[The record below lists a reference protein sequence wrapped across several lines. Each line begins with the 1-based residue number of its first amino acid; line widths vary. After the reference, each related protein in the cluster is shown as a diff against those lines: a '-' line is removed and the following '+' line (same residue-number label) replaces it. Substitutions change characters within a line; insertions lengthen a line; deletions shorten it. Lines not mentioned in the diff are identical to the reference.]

1 MATTTTQH
9 ALAGL
14 QQLDMAHRHASL
26 EPHHSQGVAS
36 ALVKRLQT
44 IRQPVPNAVQRYQDR
59 AVGVKG
65 HFGIHDK
72 LARDLFNQSDYK
84 SLNPAQQNLVA
95 QKESELRN
103 NPAEAHPY
111 TQKGFTFGQ
120 ARHVLMGLYRL
131 QSAAGS
137 YPQEIR
143 AKISEL
149 ADSLEKDIADSAR
162 KNNFYPEYSSALK
175 AVKDS
180 LLNSRQ
186 PAGIPSTTNFGRPPM
201 TGAINGRSTSQFQQ

>member
-1 MATTTTQH
+1 MSATQN

-14 QQLDMAHRHASL
+14 QQLDMRHRHAPL

-36 ALVKRLQT
+36 ALVKRLET
-44 IRQPVPNAVQRYQDR
+44 IRQPVPVAVQRFQDR
-59 AVGVKG
+59 AHGPKG
-65 HFGIHDK
+65 HYGVHDK
-72 LARDLFNQSDYK
+72 LARDLYGAPDYR
-84 SLNPAQQNLVA
+84 SLNPAQQDHVS
-95 QKESELRN
+95 QKESELRS

-149 ADSLEKDIADSAR
+149 ADSLEKDIAESAKR
-162 KNNFYPEYSSALK
+162 SGFYSEYSQQLK
-175 AVKDS
+175 AVKNA
-180 LLNSRQ
+180 LLTSRQ

-201 TGAINGRSTSQFQQ
+201 NGERINGSRNSQFQQ

>member
-1 MATTTTQH
+1 MSATQN

-14 QQLDMAHRHASL
+14 QQLDMRHRHAPL

-36 ALVKRLQT
+36 ALVKRLET
-44 IRQPVPNAVQRYQDR
+44 VRQPVPVAVQRFQDR
-59 AVGVKG
+59 AHGPKG
-65 HFGIHDK
+65 HFGTQDK
-72 LARDLFNQSDYK
+72 LARDLFNQPDYK
-84 SLNPAQQNLVA
+84 SLNPAQQDYVSR
-95 QKESELRN
+95 KEFELRN
-103 NPAEAHPY
+103 PAQAHPY

-186 PAGIPSTTNFGRPPM
+186 PAGIPSTTSPSVPRQM
-201 TGAINGRSTSQFQQ
+201 ERINGPRSHSQPQQ

>member
-1 MATTTTQH
+1 MSATQS

-14 QQLDMAHRHASL
+14 QQLDMKHRHAPL
-26 EPHHSQGVAS
+26 EPHHSQGVAD
-36 ALVKRLQT
+36 ALVKRLET
-44 IRQPVPNAVQRYQDR
+44 IRQPVPVAVQRFQDR
-59 AVGVKG
+59 ANGPKG
-65 HFGIHDK
+65 HYGTHDK
-72 LARDLFNQSDYK
+72 LARDLFNQPDYQ
-84 SLNPAQQNLVA
+84 SLNPAQQDYVSR
-95 QKESELRN
+95 KEFELR

-131 QSAAGS
+131 QSGASS

-143 AKISEL
+143 AKVSEL
-149 ADSLEKDIADSAR
+149 SDALEQDIAEAAKR
-162 KNNFYPEYSSALK
+162 NGFYPEYAAQLK
-175 AVKDS
+175 AVKTA

-201 TGAINGRSTSQFQQ
+201 NGERNNGSRNSQSQQ

>member
-1 MATTTTQH
+1 MSATQN

-14 QQLDMAHRHASL
+14 QQLDMRHRHAPL
-26 EPHHSQGVAS
+26 EPHHSRGVAS
-36 ALVKRLQT
+36 ALVQRLET
-44 IRQPVPNAVQRYQDR
+44 IRQPVPVAVQRFQDR
-59 AVGVKG
+59 AHGPKG
-65 HFGIHDK
+65 HYGVHDK
-72 LARDLFNQSDYK
+72 LSRDLYGAPDYR
-84 SLNPAQQNLVA
+84 SLNPAQQDHVS

-149 ADSLEKDIADSAR
+149 ADSLEKDITDSA
-162 KNNFYPEYSSALK
+162 KQNGFYPEYAAQLK
-175 AVKDS
+175 AVRNA
-180 LLNSRQ
+180 LLTSRQ
-186 PAGIPSTTNFGRPPM
+186 PAGIPSTTNPSVPRQM
-201 TGAINGRSTSQFQQ
+201 ENRINGNRNSQPQQ

>member
-1 MATTTTQH
+1 MATQN

-14 QQLDMAHRHASL
+14 QQLDMRRRHAPL
-26 EPHHSQGVAS
+26 KPHHSQGVAS
-36 ALVKRLQT
+36 ALVKRLET
-44 IRQPVPNAVQRYQDR
+44 MRQPVPVAIQRFQDR
-59 AVGVKG
+59 AQGVKG
-65 HFGIHDK
+65 YYGVHDK
-72 LARDLFNQSDYK
+72 LARDYYGAPDYQSL
-84 SLNPAQQNLVA
+84 SPSQQDHVS
-95 QKESELRN
+95 QKESELRS

-131 QSAAGS
+131 QSAANS

-149 ADSLEKDIADSAR
+149 ADALELDIAEAAK
-162 KNNFYPEYSSALK
+162 KNSFYPEYAAQLK
-175 AVKDS
+175 AIKNA

-186 PAGIPSTTNFGRPPM
+186 LAGIPSQTNFGRPPM
-201 TGAINGRSTSQFQQ
+201 NGERINGNRNPLPR